1 MTFEKLTYWLTGSQ
15 CKTTQR
21 SIGIRVGLGL
31 FVSTVLFGLTLI
43 FAAAGAGNSG
53 ASSTYW
59 SIFIPTCL
67 LFVAYFI
74 GAIALYSKGNDQKAQ
89 YLAWSPVLV
98 LLIFQIVKFIL
109 LLIV

>member
-1 MTFEKLTYWLTGSQ
+1 MTFEKLAYWLTGSQ

-31 FVSTVLFGLTLI
+31 FVSTAIFGLTLV
-43 FAAAGAGNSG
+43 FAAAGAGNAG

-59 SIFIPTCL
+59 SIFIFACL

-74 GAIALYSKGNDQKAQ
+74 GSIALYSKGNDQKAQ
-89 YLAWSPVLV
+89 YLAWAPVLI
-98 LLIFQIVKFIL
+98 LIIFQIVKFIL
-109 LLIV
+109 LLIL